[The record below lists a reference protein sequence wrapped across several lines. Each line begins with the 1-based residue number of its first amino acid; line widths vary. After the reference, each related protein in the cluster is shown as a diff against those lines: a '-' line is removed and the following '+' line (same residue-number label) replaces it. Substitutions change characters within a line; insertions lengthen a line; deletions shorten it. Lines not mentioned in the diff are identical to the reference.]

1 MPDDMKNSR
10 TRAVIWDMDGVIV
23 DTAEHHFNS
32 WRYAFRLQGVT
43 FTREDFQQVFGQR
56 NDTIISKIM
65 AGNVTREK
73 MDRIALDK
81 EENFRQIVKNDLRPL
96 PGVIALLTTIKDNGI
111 LSAVASSAPLENI
124 RLVLAGL
131 GIEDCFQAVVY
142 GDEVTEGKP
151 SPLGFLLAA
160 RKLGVEPRDCIVIED
175 AIAGVH
181 AAKRGGMRCIAVTNT
196 HPAQD
201 LGDADLVVD
210 SLEKIGLK
218 ELNSLFNGK

>member
-32 WRYAFRLQGVT
+32 WRYAFERQGVT

-56 NDTIISKIM
+56 NDAIISRIM

-73 MDRIALDK
+73 MDSIAQDK
-81 EENFRQIVKNDLRPL
+81 EENFRQTVKNDLRPL
-96 PGVIALLTTIKDNGI
+96 PGVIALLTTIKDNGM
-111 LSAVASSAPLENI
+111 LSAVASSAPSENI
-124 RLVLAGL
+124 RLILTGL

-151 SPLGFLLAA
+151 SPLGFLLAG

-175 AIAGVH
+175 AVAGVQ
-181 AAKRGGMRCIAVTNT
+181 AAKRGGMHCIAVTNT
-196 HPAQD
+196 HPAED
-201 LGDADLVVD
+201 LGDADWVVD